1 MKKLLTAMML
11 VAFVATAKA
20 QFGFGAAQ
28 QQNGE
33 PKAPELEYV
42 VRLNVTIGQAYSSGN
57 NGKGTRTIIPITGG
71 TFEGPNIKGEGLPGG
86 ADYQLAVDGR
96 KSAYWGMSVSMVN
109 ETIRWSLL

>member
-1 MKKLLTAMML
+1 MKKVLTAIML

-20 QFGFGAAQ
+20 QFGFGAPQQ

-42 VRLNVTIGQAYSSGN
+42 VRLNVTLGQAYSSGN

-71 TFEGPNIKGEGLPGG
+71 TFK
-86 ADYQLAVDGR
+86 
-96 KSAYWGMSVSMVN
+96 
-109 ETIRWSLL
+109 